1 MFIDELMPIWKELSQ
16 QPAAFFGGLFSGL
29 LKLNL
34 TDDPVKSWLDQQAG
48 ISVSAAPGEVQNGK
62 SSGPQTIS
70 ID

>member
-16 QPAAFFGGLFSGL
+16 QPVSFFGGLFSGL

-34 TDDPVKSWLDQQAG
+34 TEDPVKSWLDQQAG
-48 ISVSAAPGEVQNGK
+48 ISVSTTPGEVQNGK